1 MYSSELKVENVYK
14 SPSLVSSQK
23 KKTPEWFSFLSVS
36 QVWRQR
42 VCSGDRLESS
52 SSRTFRNSITS
63 VRRVFDFIST
73 SGSQDQYWPGRCSDN
88 TLSQSTLLELSGEGW
103 TLHSV
108 LFSRKIV
115 LLHYCTVRHRQL
127 SIHCCYYKLQF
138 VTPESIL
145 HFYAVLTLNALCSNM
160 KVRVKSNMRMSSLT
174 FLQGSLWTMTN
185 VETSML
191 PPWSWRRLFENFLN
205 LCSPSESTARSWIFS
220 VSFSV
225 DLFNY
230 KGGMNTNG

>member
-73 SGSQDQYWPGRCSDN
+73 SGSQVQYWPGRCSDN
-88 TLSQSTLLELSGEGW
+88 TESVHFVRAEWRGLDSPLSFVLEENSSTALLHRQAPSVINPLLLLQTTVCNTGIYFALLRSANAERSLFKHESQSKVKYENEFSHFPPGKPVNYDECGDVHVAAVILKTFIREL
-103 TLHSV
+103 
-108 LFSRKIV
+108 
-115 LLHYCTVRHRQL
+115 
-127 SIHCCYYKLQF
+127 
-138 VTPESIL
+138 PEPL
-145 HFYAVLTLNALCSNM
+145 
-160 KVRVKSNMRMSSLT
+160 LT
-174 FLQGSLWTMTN
+174 FRVYSQVLDILS
-185 VETSML
+185 E
-191 PPWSWRRLFENFLN
+191 FL
-205 LCSPSESTARSWIFS
+205 CRFI
-220 VSFSV
+220 
-225 DLFNY
+225 
-230 KGGMNTNG
+230 

>member
-88 TLSQSTLLELSGEGW
+88 TESVHFVRAEWRGLDSPLSFVLEENSSTALL
-103 TLHSV
+103 
-108 LFSRKIV
+108 
-115 LLHYCTVRHRQL
+115 HRQL

-225 DLFNY
+225 DLFNH
-230 KGGMNTNG
+230 KGGMNTKG